1 MAKGRLLT
9 HESAPRAAT
18 TGSVNREGEVG
29 DGDDSGKPRLPGD
42 AADTLRSWTSDLEE
56 QTMDEKTPMDHEL
69 PADKTDG
76 QDGGVVIPFRRPTR
90 TSKEPT
96 VETEA
101 EATVDSVLP
110 AHDDP
115 AFEAL
120 HRKGVEEMLRASV
133 KSRALLRDPPEKT
146 PS

>member
-69 PADKTDG
+69 PADQTDG

-90 TSKEPT
+90 ASPELSA
-96 VETEA
+96 ETEA
-101 EATVDSVLP
+101 TAGHVLP

-120 HRKGVEEMLRASV
+120 HRKAVAAYLRASV
-133 KSRALLRDPPEKT
+133 KRRALLRDPPEKT

>member
-1 MAKGRLLT
+1 M
-9 HESAPRAAT
+9 
-18 TGSVNREGEVG
+18 
-29 DGDDSGKPRLPGD
+29 
-42 AADTLRSWTSDLEE
+42 
-56 QTMDEKTPMDHEL
+56 MDEKTPMDHEL

-76 QDGGVVIPFRRPTR
+76 QDGGVVTPFRRPSRAST
-90 TSKEPT
+90 EPSA
-96 VETEA
+96 ETEA
-101 EATVDSVLP
+101 TAGPVLP

-133 KSRALLRDPPEKT
+133 KSRALLRDPPKKT